1 MNELMTMLH
10 AVADS
15 CDTYKIVETWD
26 GEPGVFG
33 CLSFRIPKDA
43 SEEGIVAQLLDYIV
57 HDRDLMFFEDLTLV
71 KSSFSENGDIKLSD
85 PDGVYYLFR
94 KV

>member
-1 MNELMTMLH
+1 MNELMAMLH

-33 CLSFRIPKDA
+33 CLSFRIP
-43 SEEGIVAQLLDYIV
+43 
-57 HDRDLMFFEDLTLV
+57 
-71 KSSFSENGDIKLSD
+71 N
-85 PDGVYYLFR
+85 
-94 KV
+94 